1 MEGIVLF
8 GVNNLFSVLCDDG
21 ERRLC
26 AIKGKR
32 IKDRTGEYNALA
44 AGDEVEVSPG
54 ARGDERG
61 MITALKPRRN
71 VFGRYNEK
79 GRANQ
84 SIAAN
89 VDLVVCVA
97 SPSFPPFRP
106 RFVDR
111 VAILSEAARV
121 PLLIALN
128 KCDLG
133 IDPDTERRLA
143 LYESLGYG
151 ILRCSARTGLNIRR
165 LSDGLQGR
173 TSVFVGQSGV
183 GKSSLLNAIEPGI
196 GRRVGEISE
205 KYARGR
211 HTTTMAELIV
221 LGEGMR
227 IIDTPGVRRLAL
239 RGIDPSGL
247 DAYFPELAA
256 LSPECEFGLSCTH
269 ADESGCRIT
278 RAVAEGL
285 VHADRYES
293 YLRVRFELEANEEY
307 SAREGRSAP
316 GPKSSGIRRGD
327 GARKLARFHGRGKS
341 PGEDACDD

>member
-8 GVNNLFSVLCDDG
+8 GTNNLFSILCDDG
-21 ERRLC
+21 AKRLC

-32 IKDRTGEYNALA
+32 IKDKTGVYNALA
-44 AGDEVEVSPG
+44 AGDEVDVAPDDGS
-54 ARGDERG
+54 RG

-79 GRANQ
+79 GRAQQ

-89 VDLVVCVA
+89 VDIVVCVA

-111 VAILSEAARV
+111 VAILAEAARV

-128 KCDLG
+128 KSDLG
-133 IDPDTERRLA
+133 VDEETDSRLGRYER
-143 LYESLGYG
+143 LGYG
-151 ILRCSARTGLNIRR
+151 IIRCSAFSGENLDA
-165 LSDGLQGR
+165 LLGKLQGR

-183 GKSSLLNAIEPGI
+183 GKTSLLNAALPGL
-196 GRRVGEISE
+196 GRRTGEVSE

-211 HTTTMAELIV
+211 HTTTMAELV
-221 LGEGMR
+221 MLEGSTR

-239 RGIDPSGL
+239 RGIDPGEL
-247 DAYFPELAA
+247 DAYFPELAS
-256 LSPECEFGLSCTH
+256 LSPLCEFALSCTH
-269 ADESGCRIT
+269 TDESGCRIT
-278 RAVAEGL
+278 RAVRDGT

-293 YLRVRFELEANEEY
+293 YLRVRHELEENAEY
-307 SAREGRSAP
+307 SAKEGRSAP
-316 GPKSSGIRRGD
+316 GPRSSGIRRGD
-327 GARKLARFHGRGKS
+327 GARKTARFHGRKGD
-341 PGEDACDD
+341 EDD